1 MASRAERRNAA
12 LRGKV
17 KGVWRGV
24 DAQYQGYEPRPGKS
38 YKPNG
43 DRECA
48 RRRRQMNITNY
59 DPPLGRV
66 LDFRP
71 ALGSI

>member
-1 MASRAERRNAA
+1 MTRAERRNAA

-24 DAQYQGYEPRPGKS
+24 EARYEGYKPRPGKS

-48 RRRRQMNITNY
+48 RRRRQMNLTNY
-59 DPPLGRV
+59 DPPLG
-66 LDFRP
+66 
-71 ALGSI
+71 